1 MKSPYPLTRVLV
13 AHSDALVAAGL
24 CAILS
29 ERADLVV
36 ERVVATEPLSLGAD
50 AAAATDIL
58 VTDLRSWSGL
68 ARPRHGRDDVRV
80 LVIGSTA
87 REVEVRR
94 AFELGAHG
102 YVLQGGPIETIV
114 DAVSV
119 LRQGGRYLCREAS
132 ATVADSLGH
141 ENLTSR
147 ELDVLH
153 LLAQGFS
160 NKLIAKALGISLG
173 TVKSHVRPILVKLHA
188 SCRTEAVAV
197 ATRRGLLDGDAIV
210 APAARVAPTRAR
222 ASASASAQPLT

>member
-13 AHSDALVAAGL
+13 AHGDAVVAAGL

-36 ERVVATEPLSLGAD
+36 ERVSAAETLSPGAD

-58 VTDLRSWSGL
+58 VTDLRSWSGMAQ
-68 ARPRHGRDDVRV
+68 ARRGRNDGRV

-87 REVEVRR
+87 RELEVRR

-102 YVLQGGPIETIV
+102 YVLQGGPVESIV
-114 DAVSV
+114 DAVAV

-141 ENLTSR
+141 EDLTSR
-147 ELDVLH
+147 ELDVLR

-188 SCRTEAVAV
+188 ACRTEAVAV
-197 ATRRGLLDGDAIV
+197 ATRRGLLDSEAV
-210 APAARVAPTRAR
+210 APAPERAARTRETAR
-222 ASASASAQPLT
+222 DAAHP